1 MRSTDEILAD
11 MTALLDGAAGRDLTD
26 DEINAWETLD
36 TELKAAQ
43 LAEAR
48 SRATDTGDG
57 SGDGSEPVPAPE
69 PTPAGNSAGAAARNR
84 ASTAIRT
91 QHQGYNTIV
100 VPAGRP
106 SASRRPQDT
115 LDRAFDAYLRT
126 GRPNAD
132 LTAPQNAQGTDTGP
146 GGGYLVP
153 DAFRQKLVDRMKAF
167 GGLANVVEELVT
179 TTGENLLWP
188 TIDDTASTGEVVDE
202 GGTFSGGA
210 DLVFGEETLGAYQ
223 YMTGGAGGVPIRL
236 SLRLMQDAAIDVEGL
251 VSGKLGTR
259 MARIQATHWVTGTG
273 VKQPQGIVT
282 GKTGIEIA
290 SASLV
295 TYADLV
301 HFVHQVDP
309 AYRDNARWAFND
321 ASLEVIRTIEDDN
334 GRPILKGSTEGAA
347 TGAGGETLL
356 GYPVTIDQAFANLNK
371 SSNTVNWGVF
381 GDLFA
386 AYVLRRVRD
395 VAIVVNPWTR
405 AQYGQIEYSA
415 IAWADGVVQDGN
427 AFIAL
432 TGQA

>member
-1 MRSTDEILAD
+1 MRSTDDILAD
-11 MTALLDGAAGRDLTD
+11 MSTLLDGAAGRDLTD

-48 SRATDTGDG
+48 ARATDTGSG
-57 SGDGSEPVPAPE
+57 SGDGSEPVPANE
-69 PTPAGNSAGAAARNR
+69 PAPATASAAARRQASASIR
-84 ASTAIRT
+84 A
-91 QHQGYNTIV
+91 QHKAYNTIV

-106 SASRRPQDT
+106 SNSPRPQDS
-115 LDRAFDAYLRT
+115 LEKAFNHYLRT
-126 GRPNAD
+126 GKPNSD
-132 LTAPQNAQGTDTGP
+132 LIAPQNAQGTDTGP
-146 GGGYLVP
+146 AGGYLVP
-153 DAFRQKLVDRMKAF
+153 DGFRDKLVDRMKAF
-167 GGLANVVEELVT
+167 GGLATVVEELTT

-188 TIDDTASTGEVVDE
+188 TIDDTANTGEVVDE

-210 DLVFGEETLGAYQ
+210 DLVFGEGNIGAYQ
-223 YMTGGAGGVPIRL
+223 YMAGGAGGVPLRL
-236 SLRLMQDAAIDVEGL
+236 SLRLVRDARVDIEGL
-251 VSGKLGTR
+251 VSGKLGMR

-273 VKQPQGIVT
+273 VKQPQGITT

-290 SASLV
+290 ANTAV

-381 GDLFA
+381 GDLEA
-386 AYVLRRVRD
+386 AYLLRRVEE

-415 IAWADGVVQDGN
+415 IAWADGIVQDTN